1 MRQERLRKALFQSII
16 VHSIAFIVINAL
28 LIACCPLMRYFF
40 SGTLYTNID
49 LPEITAVLY
58 QIVIYFLPLLHT
70 IIFFIVPIIV
80 CFALDNDLWFR
91 INRCFIGI
99 HKTEIEQTT
108 PISKACYLIW
118 LIYIIVFHVLMCAIA
133 YFVLSNVKLEIGGN
147 NVSFVCKI
155 MIIILFALQLYTILR
170 NIFPISNEKQLRKRV
185 CKHCQCVTNVIDDSK
200 KIKDAEYSTS
210 ESTYYTTE
218 KVGEIVS
225 TDTGDTIADVYG
237 EVAHDRYGVHK
248 ISNEVYEHEL
258 KCCVCGHTETICTN
272 SSVLTRKDKKQI
284 EKIFYL

>member
-16 VHSIAFIVINAL
+16 VHSIVFIVINAL
-28 LIACCPLMRYFF
+28 LIGCCPLMLYFF
-40 SGTLYTNID
+40 DGTLYTNIE
-49 LPEITAVLY
+49 LPEIIAVFYYILI
-58 QIVIYFLPLLHT
+58 QLLPLLHM

-80 CFALDNDLWFR
+80 CFALGNGLWSR

-99 HKTEIEQTT
+99 HKTKIEQTA

-118 LIYIIVFHVLMCAIA
+118 LIYTITFHVLMCAIA
-133 YFVLSNVKLEIGGN
+133 YFVLSNTKLEIGEN
-147 NVSFVCKI
+147 DVSFVCKI
-155 MIIILFALQLYTILR
+155 MIIIFFALQLYTILR

-200 KIKDAEYSTS
+200 KIKDAEYRTS

-225 TDTGDTIADVYG
+225 TDTGDTVADVYG
-237 EVAHDRYGVHK
+237 EVAHDRYRVHK
-248 ISNEVYEHEL
+248 ISDEVYEHE
-258 KCCVCGHTETICTN
+258 
-272 SSVLTRKDKKQI
+272 
-284 EKIFYL
+284 